1 MMQIIL
7 YFLSAFVRI
16 VLITAIVVTVFLLI
30 SRLNEWIMNTDNGD
44 KDKDLR
50 N

>member
-1 MMQIIL
+1 MPIIL

-16 VLITAIVVTVFLLI
+16 VLITAFVVTIYLLI
-30 SRLNEWIMNTDNGD
+30 NSLNNWIMRTDNED
-44 KDKDLR
+44 KDIR

>member
-1 MMQIIL
+1 MMPIIL
-7 YFLSAFVRI
+7 HFLSAFVRI
-16 VLITAIVVTVFLLI
+16 VLITAFVVTAYLLI

-44 KDKDLR
+44 KDLR

>member
-1 MMQIIL
+1 MMPIIL

-16 VLITAIVVTVFLLI
+16 VLITAFVVTVFLLI
-30 SRLNEWIMNTDNGD
+30 NHLNHWIMSTDNGD
-44 KDKDLR
+44 KDLR

>member
-1 MMQIIL
+1 MPIIL

-16 VLITAIVVTVFLLI
+16 VLITAFVVAVFLLI
-30 SRLNEWIMNTDNGD
+30 NSLDKWIMSADNGD
-44 KDKDLR
+44 KDLR

>member
-7 YFLSAFVRI
+7 HFLSAFVRI
-16 VLITAIVVTVFLLI
+16 VLITSFVVTAYLLI
-30 SRLNEWIMNTDNGD
+30 NHLNNWIMRTGNG
-44 KDKDLR
+44 DKDLR

>member
-1 MMQIIL
+1 MMPIIL

-16 VLITAIVVTVFLLI
+16 VLITAFVVTAYLLI
-30 SRLNEWIMNTDNGD
+30 NHLNNWIMSTDNGD
-44 KDKDLR
+44 KDLR

>member
-1 MMQIIL
+1 MMPIIL

-16 VLITAIVVTVFLLI
+16 VLITAFVVTIYLLI
-30 SRLNEWIMNTDNGD
+30 NSLNNRIMRTDNED
-44 KDKDLR
+44 KDIR

>member
-1 MMQIIL
+1 MMPIIL

-16 VLITAIVVTVFLLI
+16 VFITAFVVAVFLLI
-30 SRLNEWIMNTDNGD
+30 NHLNNWIMSTDNGD
-44 KDKDLR
+44 KDIR

>member
-1 MMQIIL
+1 MMLIIL

-16 VLITAIVVTVFLLI
+16 VLITAFVVTIYLLI
-30 SRLNEWIMNTDNGD
+30 NSLNNRIMRTDNED
-44 KDKDLR
+44 KDIR